1 MSRAYT
7 SFLAEIK
14 SLPVFSTVGEVR
26 PYDGAE
32 VEPLAFYLVRVP
44 VLDGVLFPL
53 RNDFVPGETVSL
65 VATGP
70 VGADPLLIQVGYTRF
85 ALRRGEAD
93 RVKVLPS

>member
-1 MSRAYT
+1 MSINPPP
-7 SFLAEIK
+7 SPPVV
-14 SLPVFSTVGEVR
+14 SLLT
-26 PYDGAE
+26 
-32 VEPLAFYLVRVP
+32 LVRHQRAKVVQVEDLKP
-44 VLDGVLFPL
+44 NDLVSRRL
-53 RNDFVPGETVSL
+53 RELGFVPGETVSL